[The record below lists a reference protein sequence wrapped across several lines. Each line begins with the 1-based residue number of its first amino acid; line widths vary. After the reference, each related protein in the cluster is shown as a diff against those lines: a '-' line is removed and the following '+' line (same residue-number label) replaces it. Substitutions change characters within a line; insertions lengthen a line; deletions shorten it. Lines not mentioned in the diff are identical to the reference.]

1 MGDFLSHSSARRD
14 WILKRGSPHC
24 SFNDHRSFSRLC
36 LFCID
41 AILIGI
47 SWWWNRDSFWMIQ
60 GVIFKCSKRNSE
72 WYIFFGEKKRRI
84 EWKSKEISIESSRF
98 SVNQHGKWMIDTT
111 RYHSDLSR
119 SEQLGER
126 RIEFPSNRMG
136 ADRALRETMEK
147 MAISQ
152 TNGTGRKEGR
162 YLRSG
167 SGNCQ
172 VQEWNW
178 NGDRWD
184 AIGIRSGLAA
194 VSGSSPG

>member
-1 MGDFLSHSSARRD
+1 MKIEGNFYRIVSIFESINMES
-14 WILKRGSPHC
+14 G
-24 SFNDHRSFSRLC
+24 RS
-36 LFCID
+36 I
-41 AILIGI
+41 
-47 SWWWNRDSFWMIQ
+47 
-60 GVIFKCSKRNSE
+60 
-72 WYIFFGEKKRRI
+72 
-84 EWKSKEISIESSRF
+84 
-98 SVNQHGKWMIDTT
+98 HTT

-152 TNGTGRKEGR
+152 TNGTGGEGGR

-172 VQEWNW
+172 VQE
-178 NGDRWD
+178 
-184 AIGIRSGLAA
+184 
-194 VSGSSPG
+194 